1 MEFWSLQTLLANDA
15 TQSFL
20 DFLKD
25 CNALRHKGTLEVR
38 ECSLFAHAQMSLC
51 TDLGTDTGARV
62 FDPYPQGPMPSMPW
76 IVNK

>member
-1 MEFWSLQTLLANDA
+1 MQFDSFSIKLKLFLVMEFWSLQTLLANDA

-51 TDLGTDTGARV
+51 TDMGTER
-62 FDPYPQGPMPSMPW
+62 GPG
-76 IVNK
+76 VN